1 MKNHLNYKKT
11 KVPWI
16 GKIPTDWNLIRGK
29 YLFNKIKEI
38 NKDLKCKN
46 LLSLTYNGV
55 LNKDFY
61 ANEGLRPDNYNTYQL
76 FQKDDL
82 VFKMI
87 DLENVKTSRVGIV
100 HEYGIMSSAYI
111 RFQPIKDKIYPKFAY
126 WFFYDLYNKE
136 IYNSIGSG
144 VRSTLSSDDMS
155 EFEIPLPK
163 IEEQKLICS
172 YLDKKTEQID
182 KLINKIQKKIELLQ
196 EQRISLI
203 NQYVTKGLNLNA
215 EMKDSGVD
223 WIGKIPKHWNI
234 SPMFTLFDENKIKN
248 KKGRQDVLTLSYGK
262 IKYRDLSKLDG
273 LFPESFNSYQ
283 VMTLGS
289 IIVRS
294 TDLQND
300 HKSLRVGHVGL
311 EGVITSAYLGL
322 RPKEEINTKYY
333 YYSIHLADLKKVLYG
348 LGGGLRQSLR
358 YDDFKRFPILNPPKV
373 EREEISKCLDN
384 IDNKTNNLI
393 DKLDQKISFL
403 KDYRQSLISFI
414 VTGKIRLTE

>member
-1 MKNHLNYKKT
+1 
-11 KVPWI
+11 
-16 GKIPTDWNLIRGK
+16 
-29 YLFNKIKEI
+29 
-38 NKDLKCKN
+38 
-46 LLSLTYNGV
+46 
-55 LNKDFY
+55 
-61 ANEGLRPDNYNTYQL
+61 
-76 FQKDDL
+76 
-82 VFKMI
+82 
-87 DLENVKTSRVGIV
+87 
-100 HEYGIMSSAYI
+100 
-111 RFQPIKDKIYPKFAY
+111 
-126 WFFYDLYNKE
+126 
-136 IYNSIGSG
+136 
-144 VRSTLSSDDMS
+144 
-155 EFEIPLPK
+155 
-163 IEEQKLICS
+163 
-172 YLDKKTEQID
+172 
-182 KLINKIQKKIELLQ
+182 
-196 EQRISLI
+196 
-203 NQYVTKGLNLNA
+203 
-215 EMKDSGVD
+215 
-223 WIGKIPKHWNI
+223 
-234 SPMFTLFDENKIKN
+234 MFTLFDENKIKN

-273 LFPESFNSYQ
+273 LFPESFKGYQ

-289 IIVRS
+289 IIIRS

-322 RPKEEINTKYY
+322 KPKEEINTKYY